1 MVGNCTKGGL
11 KGKVTQVNEGRV
23 QVILNLVTQV
33 NEGRVQG
40 ILYLVTQVN
49 EGRVQVI
56 LYLLTQV
63 SEDRVQVI
71 CKLST
76 QVNKGRVQVRIGT
89 RVNEDRVHSSTRKT
103 SFQNWEALNK
113 NIQVLQPEKHTAQ
126 PRKPVFQVG
135 SGNIGQDTAKYQV
148 SSTKERPGKLVFQVV
163 KEGQGNFIEKPA
175 GHFDESTIQE
185 ISFPGR
191 TGKKN
196 EPNKKN
202 LWMTTGIENSSSIW
216 KNGRASVKKGIYKT
230 SRTGCDYQYWR

>member
-23 QVILNLVTQV
+23 QVILYLVTQV

-76 QVNKGRVQVRIGT
+76 QVNKGMVQVRIGT
-89 RVNEDRVHSSTRKT
+89 RVNKDRVHSSTRKT

-113 NIQVLQPEKHTAQ
+113 NIQVLQPEKHMVQ

-135 SGNIGQDTAKYQV
+135 IRNTGQDTAKYQV

-163 KEGQGNFIEKPA
+163 KEGQGDFIEKPA
-175 GHFDESTIQE
+175 GHLNDCQSRKSVSQV
-185 ISFPGR
+185 GR
-191 TGKKN
+191 VRKN

-202 LWMTTGIENSSSIW
+202 LWITTGIANSSSI
-216 KNGRASVKKGIYKT
+216 
-230 SRTGCDYQYWR
+230 